1 MKKIN
6 IAYWVSI
13 ALILFFMVP
22 GSIMNIMKTPDWV
35 KVFNDLGYPLYLMP
49 VLGFAKLA
57 ACLVLA
63 LPFFKLLKTWAYAG
77 LLFDLVGATFSGLVV
92 GGFVPQ
98 MLIMFFAILVIVAS
112 YLLWLKKTDQPIS
125 L

>member
-49 VLGFAKLA
+49 VPSCLVQA
-57 ACLVLA
+57 ACC
-63 LPFFKLLKTWAYAG
+63 LPG
-77 LLFDLVGATFSGLVV
+77 SC
-92 GGFVPQ
+92 
-98 MLIMFFAILVIVAS
+98 FAFL
-112 YLLWLKKTDQPIS
+112 
-125 L
+125 